1 MTHFRLTK
9 ETMINEAGVQ
19 LYRIELTEDCNW
31 GKKGDKGGWV
41 EKAENLV
48 EDAWVSDNA
57 QVYGDACVYGDAR
70 IYSNA
75 RVYNDARV
83 YGDAYVYGDSTVS
96 GDACVYG
103 NARVYGDA
111 QVFGNARVFG
121 NAWVYGDAWDAS
133 PLQIQGSKHFLN
145 ICKIGWLQIG
155 CISKRIEEWIT
166 DFEMIGKSNSYTDL
180 EINEYGMYIE
190 LAKKI
195 NETYLINKTK

>member
-9 ETMINEAGVQ
+9 EAMINEAGVQ

-57 QVYGDACVYGDAR
+57 QVYG
-70 IYSNA
+70 N
-75 RVYNDARV
+75 ARV

-155 CISKRIEEWIT
+155 CISKPIEEWIT